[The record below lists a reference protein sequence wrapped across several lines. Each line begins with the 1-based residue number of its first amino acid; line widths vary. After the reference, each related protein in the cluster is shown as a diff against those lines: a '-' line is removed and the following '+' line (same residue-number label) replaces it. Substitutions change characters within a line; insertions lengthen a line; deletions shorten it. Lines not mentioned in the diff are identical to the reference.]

1 MQVANANPHLTIT
14 VRHEELTDALR
25 AHAEKAIESLH
36 LDYPRIIEAKVV
48 MDVQKDR
55 HIAEIILFCADH
67 ITIQASTEG
76 ENMYAAL
83 DETSS
88 KIARRMRKQ
97 KTRLLKKKRVKPEES
112 IRHLE
117 ERYFDESVLDHPEE
131 SLEDPVPYYVY
142 PEAIRVKTLYKEEA
156 IMELELSD
164 RPFVLFTNARRNVR
178 QLVYRRKDG
187 EYAVV
192 NVD

>member
-1 MQVANANPHLTIT
+1 MQIANANPHIVIT
-14 VRHEELTDALR
+14 VRHEEMTEALR
-25 AHAEKAIESLH
+25 AHAKKAIESLH
-36 LDYPRIIEAKVV
+36 LDYPRIIEAKVI
-48 MDVQKDR
+48 MDVQGER

-76 ENMYAAL
+76 HNMYAAL
-83 DETSS
+83 DETAS

-97 KTRLLKKKRVKPEES
+97 KTRLLKKKRVKPEQS

-117 ERYFDESVLDHPEE
+117 ERYFNESVLDHPEE
-131 SLEDPVPYYVY
+131 ATEDPIPYYVH
-142 PEAIRVKTLYKEEA
+142 PEAYRVRELFKEEA

-164 RPFVLFTNARRNVR
+164 RPFVLYQNARRNKR

-187 EYAVV
+187 EYAVID
-192 NVD
+192 VD